1 MHRCLQIHEMVDLI
15 VSHLHLSSGALAL
28 LARTCTIFHN
38 PALNILWR
46 EQYGLDNLLRCMPSG
61 LFVVEGGVWR
71 LQRPILPTDWNRA
84 LQYMQRVKEFH
95 SPWFDNAHGSDILP
109 VLTMC
114 LPGDCLFPNLRTLQW
129 SHADDNHFHHIHIF
143 LNRQLSRIVILSKT
157 PLPQLSILSMLPR
170 KCPSLKSVSIHLPP
184 RNLPTEPSIQ
194 ASISA
199 FAQQLNQIEFLHM
212 PLLDV
217 AAVRHVAELPTL
229 HSLELRMVPMTLQS
243 LPLDTSF
250 INLRH
255 LALLD
260 VNVDSASHFL
270 SSCANAALVSLAVNV
285 AARPRPGALDLFI
298 TALAQ
303 CTCSHSTLTSLT
315 LDLSLPD
322 GSPITPQSLCPLFC
336 FKELSHVDIKSEAGF
351 DLDDSF
357 ILEMTHVWRHLKNL
371 QFREDVPC
379 IPLGV
384 TLECLRIF
392 SGNCPDL
399 RTLHLSFDAS
409 TLHTSQGEKN
419 CVAQTMVGAL
429 DVAYSHI
436 STPSFI
442 AGFIST
448 VFPNLRHI
456 STAME
461 YSDFAYQNVDEQEL
475 DEDEQLVFHRRWKE
489 VQCRLG
495 GIRREGGL

>member
-15 VSHLHLSSGALAL
+15 VCHLHLSPGALAL

-38 PALNILWR
+38 PALDILWR
-46 EQYGLDNLLRCMPSG
+46 VQYGLNNLLRCMPSG
-61 LFVVEGGVWR
+61 LFIVEGGVWR
-71 LQRPILPTDWNRA
+71 LQRPMLLTDWNRA

-95 SPWFDNAHGSDILP
+95 SLWFDNAHGSDILP

-129 SHADDNHFHHIHIF
+129 SHADDNHFHHIRIF

-157 PLPQLSILSMLPR
+157 PLPQLSILSI
-170 KCPSLKSVSIHLPP
+170 VSIHLPP

-229 HSLELRMVPMTLQS
+229 HSLELRVVTMTLQS
-243 LPLDTSF
+243 LPLDTWF

-255 LALLD
+255 LTLLD
-260 VNVDSASHFL
+260 INVDSASHFL
-270 SSCANAALVSLAVNV
+270 SSCVNAALVSLAVNV
-285 AARPRPGALDLFI
+285 TPQPRPGALDLFI

-303 CTCSHSTLTSLT
+303 FTPSHSTLASLT

-322 GSPITPQSLCPLFC
+322 GSPITPQSLRPLFC

-357 ILEMTHVWRHLKNL
+357 II
-371 QFREDVPC
+371 EDVPC

-399 RTLHLSFDAS
+399 RSLHLSFDAS
-409 TLHTSQGEKN
+409 IPHTSHGEKN
-419 CVAQTMVGAL
+419 CPRQTMVEVL
-429 DVAYSHI
+429 DVAYSYI
-436 STPSFI
+436 TTPSFI

-448 VFPNLRHI
+448 VFPSLRHI
-456 STAME
+456 STAKE
-461 YSDFAYQNVDEQEL
+461 YSDFAHQNVDEQEEL
-475 DEDEQLVFHRRWKE
+475 DEDEQLMFHRRW
-489 VQCRLG
+489 
-495 GIRREGGL
+495 IRGGL